1 MWFSTSA
8 GLLRFHLNSSNS
20 EDSDFNLSRNPL
32 VQEIQ
37 VGWES
42 KERREIGRRVGK
54 EAEWVGEGPV
64 WKGKKEEE
72 EKKEEGE
79 RK

>member
-1 MWFSTSA
+1 MS
-8 GLLRFHLNSSNS
+8 RNSS
-20 EDSDFNLSRNPL
+20 

-37 VGWES
+37 VGRES
-42 KERREIGRRVGK
+42 KERERGEGVEK
-54 EAEWVGEGPV
+54 EEEWVGEGPV

-79 RK
+79 SK